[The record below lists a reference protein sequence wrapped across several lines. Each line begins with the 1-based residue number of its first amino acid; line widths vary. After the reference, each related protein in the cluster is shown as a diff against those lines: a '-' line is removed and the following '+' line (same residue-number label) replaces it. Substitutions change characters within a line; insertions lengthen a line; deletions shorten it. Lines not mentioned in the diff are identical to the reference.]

1 MFYGYLRR
9 MKMNKIIKETKL
21 DFGDQN
27 EADKKFLSV
36 EVFKYDDDT
45 GDYQV
50 TIYNDD
56 DVEFEK
62 DFESKEDAMKVFD
75 EIIGAT
81 LITWKEI
88 ELLDE
93 AEDE

>member
-1 MFYGYLRR
+1 
-9 MKMNKIIKETKL
+9 MNKIIKETKL

-36 EVFKYDDDT
+36 EVFEYHDNT

-56 DVEFEK
+56 DVEFYK

-75 EIIGAT
+75 EITAVD

-88 ELLDE
+88 ELLKE
-93 AEDE
+93 NEDE